1 MGRDIAEARP
11 DITHQCLLTLL
22 DSPINKAGRLQVYI
36 QTARG
41 VLIEV
46 NQVLEFQEL
55 LKDFLD

>member
-36 QTARG
+36 QTRG

-46 NQVLEFQEL
+46 NPKLEFQEL